1 VGEFDPDELFRT
13 HGDALRRFLARR
25 VASPETA
32 ADLAQEAFLRLLR
45 AAPAAVLRDPRAY
58 LYRTALN
65 LLTDQRRSAAR
76 DAAVAAPPGPDM
88 LEALP
93 DPAPSPERHAL
104 SREELEV
111 LRRAIDTLPERRRE
125 IFLMHKLDN
134 LGYAEIAERLGIAK
148 NTVEVQMVRALA
160 HCRQALDRY
169 RRSGGS

>member
-1 VGEFDPDELFRT
+1 MGNFDPDELFRT

-65 LLTDQRRSAAR
+65 LLTDHRRSAAR
-76 DAAVAAPPGPDM
+76 DVGAAPAPPAA
-88 LEALP
+88 LEAAA

-104 SREELEV
+104 SREELAV
-111 LRRAIDTLPERRRE
+111 LRRAIETLPARRRE
-125 IFLMHKLDN
+125 IFLLHKLD
-134 LGYAEIAERLGIAK
+134 GMSYAAIAERLGIAK

-160 HCRQALDRY
+160 HCRQELARY
-169 RRSGGS
+169 RREGRP